1 MEILHLFLRRHF
13 ERKPLGWQ
21 NVGCFSRL
29 GFAVPMQLWFIF
41 MAPDTCIQLTDIRVV
56 ISSST
61 SLAVLFCDTGKF
73 MPYGLKRQIKI
84 CFRVYLRIAMSKV
97 HQTSKCDKWVPE
109 GFIWCDPLIGIN
121 HKCSFQQISK
131 LIPSKHTQIFNR
143 LNGSCNQFI
152 YLL

>member
-13 ERKPLGWQ
+13 ERKPLGSQ

-73 MPYGLKRQIKI
+73 MPYELT
-84 CFRVYLRIAMSKV
+84 A
-97 HQTSKCDKWVPE
+97 
-109 GFIWCDPLIGIN
+109 N
-121 HKCSFQQISK
+121 
-131 LIPSKHTQIFNR
+131 
-143 LNGSCNQFI
+143 
-152 YLL
+152 